1 MRKILSPLRLE
12 SDDWEFG
19 LVSPDQIAARLD
31 AGANALAVDL
41 GTDYDVARL
50 EPYLDQIDMIR
61 ISLPAFTDG
70 RAFSQAG
77 LLRLMGYSGRL
88 RAAGVILPDQFSAL
102 LRVGFDEIEIPPG
115 KGAPAWTGTPRPES
129 SYQQRLRQFDS

>member
-1 MRKILSPLRLE
+1 MKRIFTTGGLE
-12 SDDWEFG
+12 TDDWEFG
-19 LVSPDQIAARLD
+19 LVTPDLIAARLN

-41 GTDYDVARL
+41 GTDYDVAQL
-50 EPYLDQIDMIR
+50 KPYLDQIDMIR

-77 LLRLMGYSGRL
+77 LLRMMGYSGRL
-88 RAAGVILPDQFSAL
+88 RAAGVILPDQFTAL

-115 KGAPAWTGTPRPES
+115 IQSPSWTCGPIHENM
-129 SYQQRLRQFDS
+129 YQERLRQFDS

>member
-1 MRKILSPLRLE
+1 MRRILSTLGLE
-12 SDDWEFG
+12 TDDWEFG
-19 LVSPDQIAARLD
+19 FVAPDQIGARLD

-41 GTDYDVARL
+41 GTDYDITRL
-50 EPYLDQIDMIR
+50 TPCLDQIDMIR

-88 RAAGVILPDQFSAL
+88 RAAGVILPDQFRAL

-115 KGAPAWTGTPRPES
+115 IRAPARTDAHSPKPT
-129 SYQQRLRQFDS
+129 YQERLRQFEP